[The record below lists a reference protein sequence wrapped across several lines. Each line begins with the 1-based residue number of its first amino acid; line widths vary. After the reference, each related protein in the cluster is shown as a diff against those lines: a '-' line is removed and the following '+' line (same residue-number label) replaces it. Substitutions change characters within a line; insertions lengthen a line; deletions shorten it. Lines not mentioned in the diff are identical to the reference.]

1 MLEQQ
6 LFSKKIF
13 SSNRRSK
20 KLSTN
25 NLSSSNTNKRKL
37 IKLNKDGGKVQVP
50 YDEYLALKKKNLE
63 SMETLKDRLVHRI
76 KTKREIYI
84 RQNAYDIDLLKK
96 ICLERENEFRESVV
110 FLQKDMRRNRNILIE
125 DLTKFYKG
133 VLTMVKN
140 IDNDVNDQVKARL
153 NAIDRLIEI
162 NLDNCAYRHKKKLDK
177 VINEQEDLINY
188 FHLAIYQMKKIIN
201 NFNIANRQIFEYSEN
216 IFMNKEKLLKEKI
229 RHEYLKSLMK
239 EYKIKINNI
248 QNSKANIDNI
258 ITSRNTKTLQ
268 NDSNR
273 FASSSIITSKQN
285 RKGLNNLKINVKNKS
300 TNKKN
305 DLLLTIDDP
314 GQRTRQRPFS
324 SGHRLTTSN
333 IHNNSTRRTN
343 YSNSNTMHSMFRV
356 NSSRLMTVGVDRNSY
371 NNLFDRRFN
380 TIRKNVNS
388 KILQKNKFSYFNST
402 QEIRENKSY
411 TKSEMNSIN
420 HIKNELKIIKN
431 KRKEILKK
439 FEENIPD
446 NGLYISIKN
455 IIEKLRG
462 NKDNLIVDGIN
473 NEYIKNNYMK
483 VLPIQDKTFRQKFLD
498 ILFNDKAIYEE
509 IKSVTKT
516 GNNTLFDIKIFG
528 AKKIKN
534 QDSNLYYINS

>member
-1 MLEQQ
+1 MFEEQ

-20 KLSTN
+20 KLSSN
-25 NLSSSNTNKRKL
+25 NLSSTNTNQRKL
-37 IKLNKDGGKVQVP
+37 IKLHRDGGIVRVP

-63 SMETLKDRLVHRI
+63 SMETLKGILVHRI
-76 KTKREIYI
+76 KTKREIYK
-84 RQNAYDIDLLKK
+84 RQNVYDIDLLKK
-96 ICLERENEFRESVV
+96 IYLERENEFRESIV

-140 IDNDVNDQVKARL
+140 IDKDVNDQVKARL
-153 NAIDRLIEI
+153 NAIDRLIER

-188 FHLAIYQMKKIIN
+188 FHMAIYQMKKIID

-216 IFMNKEKLLKEKI
+216 IFMNKEKLLKENI
-229 RHEYLKSLMK
+229 RHECLKNVMK
-239 EYKIKINNI
+239 EIKIKINNM
-248 QNSKANIDNI
+248 QNSKASIDNI
-258 ITSRNTKTLQ
+258 IPSRNIKTLQ

-273 FASSSIITSKQN
+273 FVSSSIILSKQN
-285 RKGLNNLKINVKNKS
+285 RKGLNNLKNKS

-305 DLLLTIDDP
+305 ELLLTIDDP
-314 GQRTRQRPFS
+314 GKRPRQRPFS

-333 IHNNSTRRTN
+333 IHNNSTKRTN

-356 NSSRLMTVGVDRNSY
+356 NSSRLMTAGVNRNSF

-380 TIRKNVNS
+380 NIRNNVNS
-388 KILQKNKFSYFNST
+388 KILYKNKFSYFNST
-402 QEIRENKSY
+402 QEVRENKSY

-420 HIKNELKIIKN
+420 HMKNELKIIKN

-446 NGLYISIKN
+446 NGLYMSIKN

-483 VLPIQDKTFRQKFLD
+483 VLPIQDKKNKKKFLD
-498 ILFNDKAIYEE
+498 ILFNDKSIYEE

-528 AKKIKN
+528 AKKINEIQKK
-534 QDSNLYYINS
+534 

>member
-1 MLEQQ
+1 MLEKQ

-25 NLSSSNTNKRKL
+25 NLTSSNSNQVKM
-37 IKLNKDGGKVQVP
+37 IKLNKDGGKVRVP
-50 YDEYLALKKKNLE
+50 YKDYLVLKKKNLE
-63 SMETLKDRLVHRI
+63 DLETLKDRLYHTL

-84 RQNAYDIDLLKK
+84 RQNTYDIDLLKK
-96 ICLERENEFRESVV
+96 ICIERENEFRESVV
-110 FLQKDMRRNRNILIE
+110 SLQKDMRRNRNILKE
-125 DLTKFYKG
+125 DLTNFYKG
-133 VLTMVKN
+133 VLTMAKN
-140 IDNDVNDQVKARL
+140 IDNDVTEQVNARL
-153 NAIDRLIEI
+153 NAIDKLIDM

-177 VINEQEDLINY
+177 IINEREDLINY
-188 FHLAIYQMKKIIN
+188 FHMAIYQMKKIID
-201 NFNIANRQIFEYSEN
+201 NFNIANRQIFEYSES
-216 IFMNKEKLLKEKI
+216 IFMTKEKILKEKI

-239 EYKIKINNI
+239 EYKIKIKNM
-248 QNSKANIDNI
+248 QNSKASFDNM

-273 FASSSIITSKQN
+273 LVSSSIITSKQS
-285 RKGLNNLKINVKNKS
+285 KGLNNLKNKFKNKS
-300 TNKKN
+300 KNKTNE
-305 DLLLTIDDP
+305 LLLTIDDP
-314 GQRTRQRPFS
+314 GNRPRQRPFS

-333 IHNNSTRRTN
+333 IHNNSTKRTN

-356 NSSRLMTVGVDRNSY
+356 NSSRLMSMGVDRNRNSY

-380 TIRKNVNS
+380 TIRNNVNS

-411 TKSEMNSIN
+411 TKSEMNSIY
-420 HIKNELKIIKN
+420 HIKNELKILKN
-431 KRKEILKK
+431 KQKEVLKK

-455 IIEKLRG
+455 IIEKLRE

-473 NEYIKNNYMK
+473 NEFIKTNYMK
-483 VLPIQDKTFRQKFLD
+483 VLPIQDKTFREKFLD
-498 ILFNDKAIYEE
+498 ILFNDKAIFEE
-509 IKSVTKT
+509 IKNVTKT
-516 GNNTLFDIKIFG
+516 GNNTSFDIKIFG
-528 AKKIKN
+528 AKKINENPKK
-534 QDSNLYYINS
+534 

>member
-25 NLSSSNTNKRKL
+25 NLSASNTNKRKL

-96 ICLERENEFRESVV
+96 ICLEREDEFRESVV

-188 FHLAIYQMKKIIN
+188 FHLAIYQMKKIID

-285 RKGLNNLKINVKNKS
+285 RKGLNNLKINIKNKS

-314 GQRTRQRPFS
+314 EQRTRQRPFS

-380 TIRKNVNS
+380 TIRNNVNS

-439 FEENIPD
+439 FIENIPD
-446 NGLYISIKN
+446 NGLYNSIKN

-528 AKKIKN
+528 AKKISEIPKK
-534 QDSNLYYINS
+534 